1 MPIEYKQGGFA
12 NQSAE
17 LPQVAPNVRAFMK
30 GYFRLEKDKK
40 QFIVYEFDEVK
51 CFIEGECTISDE
63 VGTKVTVHAG
73 DISTKAPQPRFNA
86 KVIPVHWQSIVCSDL
101 ECDLGTFS

>member
-1 MPIEYKQGGFA
+1 MP
-12 NQSAE
+12 
-17 LPQVAPNVRAFMK
+17 LTV

-86 KVIPVHWQSIVCSDL
+86 KVIPVHWQSFVCSDL